1 MKKITFSLFM
11 MFFCLLSFS
20 QIQVGE
26 GTNETQGLPFD
37 PFYGYT
43 YSQTIYT
50 ATDINTSGT
59 ITGLQYY
66 FSGTSSLD
74 DSQDITIYIGHTTKT
89 AFASNTDWEP
99 VSGLT
104 ASYTGGID
112 VSAGAGWVTLTLN
125 TPFVYNGTDNLV
137 IAFDENMAS
146 YDNSVDDFWNT
157 STPEA
162 RSIYYINDST
172 NSDPANPEDAT
183 GTVSFAPSI
192 IFNGLVT
199 TSPPNCNAALSSP
212 VDGSVDASVSGDLSW
227 SAATGQ
233 LTGYNLKVGTTMG
246 GSEVLTTTDVG
257 NVTTYALGAL
267 AQSTMYYVNIVPY
280 NAIGNATGC
289 TEYSFTTFTAPA
301 NDLCSTPE
309 MVTVGVGMCGT
320 SVTGTNV
327 VATDSGEVAP
337 IYGNYAGGDI
347 WYEFTVPVTSTEV
360 TLEVA
365 TSAFSTTIFAVYNQ
379 SMACGSLVEEYS
391 GTSGGTAGG
400 TNTVTG
406 LTAGDTYLLRLYD
419 WSNNDLGDI
428 TFCLSSPPSCQ
439 PVTSLTATNV
449 TDTNAEFNWASV
461 NVTAETAWEYALLL
475 DTDPAPTAGTA
486 IAANTYSTTTLL
498 ESTDYIFY
506 VRANCGSGDF
516 STWEEVAFSTTAS
529 CTDASGV
536 AVANTTST
544 GTDVTWTSGTGNTS
558 FLVEIYADGESA
570 AGSNTP
576 VYTNAAATGTMEAAT
591 GLDASTAYDTFVTGN
606 CGGTATAVQ
615 GPVSFTTACDTSTP
629 EEVPFIET
637 FDSPCGTITNE
648 GSSAN
653 QWEVVAVTAYG
664 FTPNH
669 LRYSWDGTEAANS
682 WYITQGINLTAGQSY
697 DLSYDYGKAGFT
709 EKLKVAYGT
718 GNTSADMTTI
728 LADYPDVPGTT
739 ANNATNTFTPAT
751 TGVYHFGFQVYSD
764 ADQFYLHLD
773 NVAVDVT
780 PPPANDE
787 CAGAETLMVA
797 VLANGNTT
805 NATDSGVAAGTCG
818 TDGGDQDIWYS
829 FTATTAMA
837 ASGASFTTDADHV
850 VVYSGDCATVSEI
863 ACLAT
868 GENTPVLVDGT
879 TYLVRVYNSGL
890 AKVAGPVEIT
900 LNEGSLSTTDF
911 DTKSLFS
918 YYPNPVNNTLT
929 LNAQQAITNV
939 AVFNMLGQE
948 VIRTAP
954 NAVSN
959 SVDMAKLQS
968 GAYFVQVTVGTSVE
982 TVRIIK
988 N

>member
-1 MKKITFSLFM
+1 MKKITLFFLM
-11 MFFCLLSFS
+11 LLSACFTFAQVVIS
-20 QIQVGE
+20 ENFDSGTPTGWTDSYGNTSTTACAGNSERDNIWSSSTTGNLTSPNQVG
-26 GTNETQGLPFD
+26 L
-37 PFYGYT
+37 
-43 YSQTIYT
+43 S
-50 ATDINTSGT
+50 
-59 ITGLQYY
+59 
-66 FSGTSSLD
+66 
-74 DSQDITIYIGHTTKT
+74 
-89 AFASNTDWEP
+89 
-99 VSGLT
+99 
-104 ASYTGGID
+104 
-112 VSAGAGWVTLTLN
+112 
-125 TPFVYNGTDNLV
+125 NGTDLSV
-137 IAFDENMAS
+137 AFDYKVIEYSGTNVARAAGWGTAELQYS
-146 YDNSVDDFWNT
+146 TDDGTNWT
-157 STPEA
+157 A
-162 RSIYYINDST
+162 LLLINDT
-172 NSDPANPEDAT
+172 NHVVANTCATMMATVPAATIPTASDVKLRISNVWAAGDYYFYIDNFSAT
-183 GTVSFAPSI
+183 QVIS
-192 IFNGLVT
+192 N
-199 TSPPNCNAALSSP
+199 PPNCDAGLTNPVNGATTAATN
-212 VDGSVDASVSGDLSW
+212 GNITW
-227 SAATGQ
+227 SAATGAP
-233 LTGYNLKVGTTMG
+233 TGYNLKVGTTMG

-289 TEYSFTTFTAPA
+289 TEYNFTTFTAPA
-301 NDLCSTPE
+301 NDLCANPE
-309 MVTVGVGMCGT
+309 VLTIGT
-320 SVTGTNV
+320 TCVNIT
-327 VATDSGEVAP
+327 
-337 IYGNYAGGDI
+337 
-347 WYEFTVPVTSTEV
+347 TSTTYASEDAEELTSCDLNGNLGLWYSFIAPANG
-360 TLEVA
+360 TLEY
-365 TSAFSTTIFAVYNQ
+365 SSTTSGDGIVIY
-379 SMACGSLVEEYS
+379 SGTCGSLTEVA
-391 GTSGGTAGG
+391 GTCLNDANGSITGLTGGNSYFAMVWTDTAQA
-400 TNTVTG
+400 TLEFCLYNITCKPVTG
-406 LTAGDTYLLRLYD
+406 LAV
-419 WSNNDLGDI
+419 SNI
-428 TFCLSSPPSCQ
+428 
-439 PVTSLTATNV
+439 
-449 TDTNAEFNWASV
+449 TDTNAEFNWSSG
-461 NVTAETAWEYALLL
+461 NTTPETDWEYALLL
-475 DTDPAPTAGTA
+475 ATDTAPTAGTA
-486 IAANTYSTTTLL
+486 TTTNPFFTTTLT

-506 VRANCGSGDF
+506 VRANCGGGDF
-516 STWEEVAFSTTAS
+516 STWEEVAFSTIAA

-536 AVANTTST
+536 SVANTTAT
-544 GTDVTWTSGTGNTS
+544 GTDISWTAGNGNDS
-558 FLVEIYADGESA
+558 FLVEVYADGESA

-837 ASGASFTTDADHV
+837 TSGASFTTDADHV
-850 VVYSGDCATVSEI
+850 VVYSGDCTTASEI

-988 N
+988 K